1 MELAA
6 NWLRPS
12 DDEFADAAFMTG
24 IFSLVHVVLDSTPGA
39 VLEKLGLAP
48 HIREAIVARTG
59 ELGALL
65 RLAEAAGEGG
75 DAASIAA
82 APDAPAGFAALT
94 PNVLSELNLSAAAW
108 FGAHVEETAV

>member
-12 DDEFADAAFMTG
+12 DDDFADAAFMTG
-24 IFSLVHVVLDSTPGA
+24 IFSLVHVVVGSSPRT

-48 HIREAIVARTG
+48 QIREAIVSGAG
-59 ELGALL
+59 ELGVLL
-65 RLAEAAGEGG
+65 RIAEVAGEGG

-82 APDAPAGFAALT
+82 APDAPAGFATLT
-94 PNVLSELNLSAAAW
+94 PDVLSELNLSAAAW
-108 FGAHVEETAV
+108 FGAHVAEGST